1 MFLKKNIYHIYSN
14 PVVKTYFLK
23 DEGPINLIEF
33 RRDKLFLNEDA
44 VKILNDIKDNII
56 IVSVFGKGHTG
67 KSFLMNLLLNSRE
80 NAESLRGF
88 KVNSSITSSKRGIWM
103 WNTPIQ
109 REKSSEKIIFID
121 SEGINSENIYHQ
133 SADSKLFALM
143 IMISSLFI
151 YNTVGDINSNSLND
165 LELIVHLVDLLT
177 VDDTIN
183 KEQLIS
189 DLCPKFIWAL
199 RDFDLEKMKNKDGK
213 KISSDD
219 YLEQCLID
227 RFEGK
232 NKDEINLIKDY
243 FLKYF
248 KEREC
253 VALPSPVEDEKDLIM
268 LKRMNFKDLRQDF
281 KNEFKNLRNKIY
293 KFSSSKIIN
302 GNNLNGPMIAYILTN
317 FIKLINDEKTINISN
332 IFNEMSLYDIDNQYN
347 YVKNLFK
354 KKLQELKEEELDL
367 DIKELYSFKYECL
380 KEYMTI
386 LENNPEIY
394 KKEIYLKEYN
404 TKKEKLEKELEK
416 MINQELSILLSDN
429 TYENFLTDIE
439 NNNKKNK
446 NTKKIYKNSE
456 ELIEDYFNYL
466 SEFKINSTISI
477 FNNKAFDSFIID
489 DIKKTKN
496 IIDFME
502 KNNEFSSK
510 KKINI
515 NEDIKTKINTDND
528 KEYEN
533 LKTELE
539 TNEKVALELIG
550 RYTNLMEK
558 RDKYMKNSFR
568 ASSSHMKRGIKS
580 YSSKLVNSYFKEEN
594 VCELSSEEKSSSSNC
609 HCDFDSLKNCNI
621 F

>member
-281 KNEFKNLRNKIY
+281 KNEFVNLRNKIY

-380 KEYMTI
+380 KEYMLT
-386 LENNPEIY
+386 LLGAPAASTEIMAA
-394 KKEIYLKEYN
+394 KIEKEMRN
-404 TKKEKLEKELEK
+404 TVNRRVNCDAANVDKAVQASREQVEALEKLTEAGVIATLPVKLQEVAVARLLQPEL
-416 MINQELSILLSDN
+416 
-429 TYENFLTDIE
+429 T
-439 NNNKKNK
+439 
-446 NTKKIYKNSE
+446 
-456 ELIEDYFNYL
+456 L
-466 SEFKINSTISI
+466 SELAAT
-477 FNNKAFDSFIID
+477 FDPPL
-489 DIKKTKN
+489 TKSCLN
-496 IIDFME
+496 HRMR
-502 KNNEFSSK
+502 KLMLLA
-510 KKINI
+510 
-515 NEDIKTKINTDND
+515 
-528 KEYEN
+528 KEHEP
-533 LKTELE
+533 
-539 TNEKVALELIG
+539 
-550 RYTNLMEK
+550 
-558 RDKYMKNSFR
+558 
-568 ASSSHMKRGIKS
+568 
-580 YSSKLVNSYFKEEN
+580 
-594 VCELSSEEKSSSSNC
+594 
-609 HCDFDSLKNCNI
+609 
-621 F
+621 